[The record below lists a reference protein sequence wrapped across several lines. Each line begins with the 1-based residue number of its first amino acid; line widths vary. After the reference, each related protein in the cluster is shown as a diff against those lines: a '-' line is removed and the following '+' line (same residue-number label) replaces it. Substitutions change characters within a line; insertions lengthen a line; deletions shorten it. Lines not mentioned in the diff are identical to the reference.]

1 MHDYHAARCYTGLG
15 LHPLQSPLRI
25 PRCCAGHPSQC
36 HEDRETI
43 VILLADASAQLIS
56 RMTGAVS
63 RNAEIR
69 AFWLALAQDM
79 SAGEISTAALQ
90 WLVRAALQCH
100 AVAAQG
106 ASQTASGTSKQPS
119 ITEQLARL
127 QLTVQGA
134 GIQAKIVASGVVDE
148 SVIAPEQIPAPQ
160 AFATAAVAAV
170 SSLSARPS
178 TAQRMAASQSAFKL
192 LQPDSAS
199 PNQRSTG
206 TELTSAGTI
215 DTYHFEIEAAACSS
229 PATIAAVLED
239 SDLVQLGHTAVKGLN
254 DVSAE
259 VAASW
264 QQVLEIM
271 GPSIMRIASNARRT
285 SLAAFLLLHKV
296 RHQAYS
302 CRVYFLH
309 LHRDSEAHQI

>member
-1 MHDYHAARCYTGLG
+1 M
-15 LHPLQSPLRI
+15 
-25 PRCCAGHPSQC
+25 
-36 HEDRETI
+36 
-43 VILLADASAQLIS
+43 
-56 RMTGAVS
+56 
-63 RNAEIR
+63 
-69 AFWLALAQDM
+69 
-79 SAGEISTAALQ
+79 Q

-100 AVAAQG
+100 AAAAHG
-106 ASQTASGTSKQPS
+106 TSQTASGTSRQSS
-119 ITEQLARL
+119 ITDQLARL

-134 GIQAKIVASGVVDE
+134 GIQAKIVASDGVGE
-148 SVIAPEQIPAPQ
+148 SVIEPEQIAAPQ

-192 LQPDSAS
+192 LQPDSGS

-206 TELTSAGTI
+206 TELPSAGTI
-215 DTYHFEIEAAACSS
+215 STYRSKIEAVACSS
-229 PATIAAVLED
+229 PAIVAAVLED

-264 QQVLEIM
+264 QQVLEFA
-271 GPSIMRIASNARRT
+271 GPSIMRIASNASRT

-302 CRVYFLH
+302 RLIYSLH
-309 LHRDSEAHQI
+309 LHRDSEAHQR